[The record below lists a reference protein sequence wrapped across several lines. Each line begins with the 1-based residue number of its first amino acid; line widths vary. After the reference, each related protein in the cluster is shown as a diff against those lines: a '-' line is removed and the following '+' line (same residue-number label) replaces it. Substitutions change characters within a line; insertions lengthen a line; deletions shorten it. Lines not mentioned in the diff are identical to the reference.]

1 MKSATTG
8 TVSGCIV
15 WFIAFGVISMCLV
28 PIAMAVGG
36 ITSVSDFAINI
47 TGGFICPE
55 GTTPETYSYA
65 TTTTD
70 EYGNTQPSTAYVL
83 RCVDSGGDIV
93 QEDPVGYA
101 FMWTGIV
108 SAIGLIVAGVLA
120 FALAAPVGVL
130 IARLFKQNRNNKQPV
145 NIEPQ

>member
-15 WFIAFGVISMCLV
+15 WFIAFGVISTCLV
-28 PIAMAVGG
+28 PVAMAVGG

-47 TGGFICPE
+47 TGGFICSE
-55 GTTPETYSYA
+55 GTTAEVYSYA

-93 QEDPVGYA
+93 QEDPVSYA
-101 FMWTGIV
+101 FLWVGILSV
-108 SAIGLIVAGVLA
+108 IGLVIAGILA
-120 FALAAPVGVL
+120 FLLAAPAGAL
-130 IARLFKQNRNNKQPV
+130 IARLFKQNRNNKQPI